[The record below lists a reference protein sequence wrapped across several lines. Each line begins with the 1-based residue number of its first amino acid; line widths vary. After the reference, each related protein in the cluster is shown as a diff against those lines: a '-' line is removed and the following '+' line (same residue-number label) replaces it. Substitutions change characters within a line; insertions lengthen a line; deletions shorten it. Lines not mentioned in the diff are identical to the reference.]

1 MNLPHLNGALV
12 LVLVLVLE
20 VVVCVFLNFASP
32 ERETT
37 ILHQLLNTG
46 PLVSNVSDFVF
57 IQIALIVGANQTTRM
72 PYSSSV
78 LLCPPLSQKIRITS
92 VLAVFL
98 KLGQMDFS
106 KGPLDF

>member
-12 LVLVLVLE
+12 LVLVLEL
-20 VVVCVFLNFASP
+20 VVCVFLKFASP

-57 IQIALIVGANQTTRM
+57 ILTLIVGA
-72 PYSSSV
+72 
-78 LLCPPLSQKIRITS
+78 K
-92 VLAVFL
+92 
-98 KLGQMDFS
+98 
-106 KGPLDF
+106 